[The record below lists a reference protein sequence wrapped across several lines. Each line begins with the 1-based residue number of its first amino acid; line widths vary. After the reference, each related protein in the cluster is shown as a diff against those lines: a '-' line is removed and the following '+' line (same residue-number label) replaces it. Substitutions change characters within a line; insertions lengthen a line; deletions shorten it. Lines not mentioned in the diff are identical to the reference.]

1 MNFSLLTKSSTFI
14 IGPIASILGY
24 LMNGIFWILNK
35 IGIPNT
41 GLAIIIFTIVIY
53 TALLPLTV
61 KQQKFAKLQNK
72 MTPEINKIRDKYKGR
87 NDNESMMK
95 MNEETQAVYK
105 KYGVSATGSCVQLLI
120 QMPILFALYRV
131 IYNIP
136 AYVTQ
141 VKEAFMPVVDGL
153 MNTDGALSYMQN
165 LSVAKQFSSQ
175 FTNENFTS
183 GVTSYVQNTLV
194 DVLNKFSTADWANLS
209 DNFSSISGQIDG
221 ALAKIQAYNNFLG
234 LNIGDSPSY
243 MVMTGWSN
251 KQYLVILSALIIPVL
266 SAATQW
272 INVKLMPQAAAQSGQ
287 DENSAMVNSMK
298 TMNMMMPLMSAF
310 FCFTLPSGM
319 GLYWIAGSVIRS
331 IQQIFVNKHI
341 DKMDID
347 AMVKKNEEK
356 YKEQMAKNAGKQT
369 VSQRM
374 MSEYSTM
381 NTKKI
386 VTERATV
393 RQTSGENQE
402 KLEKSE
408 QIYSQ
413 KKYKKGSLAAK
424 ANMVKDYNESS
435 RN

>member
-14 IGPIASILGY
+14 IGPIASLLGY

-72 MTPEINKIRDKYKGR
+72 MTPEINKIREKYKGR

-105 KYGVSATGSCVQLLI
+105 RYGVSATGSCVQLLI

-175 FTNENFTS
+175 FTNENFTG

-221 ALAKIQAYNNFLG
+221 ALAKIQSYNNFLG

-243 MVMTGWSN
+243 LVMTGWNN

-272 INVKLMPQAAAQSGQ
+272 INVKLMPQAAAQNGQ

-347 AMVKKNEEK
+347 AMIKKNEEK
-356 YKEQMAKNAGKQT
+356 YKEQLAKNAGKQT

-374 MSEYSTM
+374 MSEYSNM

-386 VTERATV
+386 VTERASV
-393 RQTSGENQE
+393 HQASGENQK
-402 KLEKSE
+402 KLEESE

>member
-175 FTNENFTS
+175 FINENFTG

>member
-1 MNFSLLTKSSTFI
+1 
-14 IGPIASILGY
+14 
-24 LMNGIFWILNK
+24 MNGIFWILNK

-175 FTNENFTS
+175 FINENFTS

>member
-175 FTNENFTS
+175 FINENFTS

>member
-14 IGPIASILGY
+14 IGPIASLLGY

-175 FTNENFTS
+175 FTNENFTG

-209 DNFSSISGQIDG
+209 DNFSSISGQIEG
-221 ALAKIQAYNNFLG
+221 ALTKIQTYNNFLG

-243 MVMTGWSN
+243 LVMTGWNN
-251 KQYLVILSALIIPVL
+251 KQYLMIVSALIIPVL

-356 YKEQMAKNAGKQT
+356 YKEQLVKNAGKQT

-374 MSEYSTM
+374 MAEYSNM

-386 VTERATV
+386 VTERAAV
-393 RQTSGENQE
+393 HEASGENQK

-408 QIYSQ
+408 EIYSQ

-424 ANMVKDYNESS
+424 ANMVKDFNDSS
-435 RN
+435 RK

>member
-14 IGPIASILGY
+14 IGPIASLLGY

-175 FTNENFTS
+175 FTNENFTG

-209 DNFSSISGQIDG
+209 DNFSSISGQIEG
-221 ALAKIQAYNNFLG
+221 ALTKIQTYNNFLG

-243 MVMTGWSN
+243 LVMTGWNN
-251 KQYLVILSALIIPVL
+251 KQYLMIVSALIIPVL

-356 YKEQMAKNAGKQT
+356 YKEQLAKNAGKQT

-374 MSEYSTM
+374 MAEYSNM

-386 VTERATV
+386 VTERAAV
-393 RQTSGENQE
+393 HEASGENQK

-408 QIYSQ
+408 EIYSQ

-424 ANMVKDYNESS
+424 ANMVKDFNDSS
-435 RN
+435 RK